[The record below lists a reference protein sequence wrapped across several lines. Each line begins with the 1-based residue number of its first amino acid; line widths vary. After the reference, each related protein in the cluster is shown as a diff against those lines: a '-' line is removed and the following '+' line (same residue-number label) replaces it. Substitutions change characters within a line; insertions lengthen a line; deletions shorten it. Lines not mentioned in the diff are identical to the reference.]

1 MCPVGAAMASLTYGS
16 QERFGDESGS
26 RIQLYAVRNCHSRRI
41 KSGETYEELHFRDL
55 LINLLHELDNKVD
68 QLVLQHL
75 LGVEVRNQ
83 E

>member
-1 MCPVGAAMASLTYGS
+1 MCCQKLPR
-16 QERFGDESGS
+16 Q
-26 RIQLYAVRNCHSRRI
+26 RI
-41 KSGETYEELHFRDL
+41 KSEGTYEELHFRNL